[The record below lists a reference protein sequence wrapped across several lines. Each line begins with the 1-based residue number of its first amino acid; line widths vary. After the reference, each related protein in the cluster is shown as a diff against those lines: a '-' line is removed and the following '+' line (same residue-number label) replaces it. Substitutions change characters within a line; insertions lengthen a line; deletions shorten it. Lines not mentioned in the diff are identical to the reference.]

1 MSNMESEKEALVSDQ
16 PPIGCR
22 RGDGPPHGIFRF
34 GAKALLAT
42 TLLVLGGQLG
52 IRPAIWRALNGV
64 PSHCSHGGATYPGE
78 KIAWTPCG
86 SVNDHELECA
96 TIDVPMDHFN
106 ASNKAGG
113 KAFSIPLTRLRGK
126 NATQNLLLNPGGP
139 GGSGTEFITRRGAQL
154 NAIVGES
161 FHLLGFD
168 PRGINESRPQA
179 SCYPDFETRRR
190 LTPVRSKKLVEDSGE
205 LFAWTANLVQA
216 CADNMGEH
224 GAYINTP
231 QTAAD
236 MNDILDAVGQED
248 MYYWGFSYGT
258 LLGQT
263 YATLFSDRSKRVI
276 IDGVANQFDWYEETL
291 DNEAIQDTDSVF
303 EGFVDECVKAG
314 PEKCALASLAK
325 TKETLS
331 SKLVSEIENLRDNPI
346 NVYINSTVHG
356 IVDYW
361 NVWHQVVF
369 PSLYRPAQWYGT
381 AEKLAS
387 LLQGNATDIF
397 LQIYRQEDPFDPEED
412 AERFVTL
419 NDMTSGPAAWPWD
432 RAEAV
437 AMMQSFF
444 NQSLFADVYYPFY
457 VTKRAWTTVPR
468 THTYVPRRG
477 VETAHPLLILSTTY
491 DPVCPLISA
500 RGANAAFEGSRLVEL
515 KGYGHCSLAVPSVC
529 IAHHVRDFLLE
540 GKLPAENAKC
550 DADGSPYF
558 VKPDDTTLAQFDDP
572 EDRKIHLAQ
581 VELARG
587 MESRW
592 KF

>member
-1 MSNMESEKEALVSDQ
+1 MESEKEALISDQ
-16 PPIGCR
+16 PPIDRHR
-22 RGDGPPHGIFRF
+22 RSDGAPNPAFRF
-34 GAKALLAT
+34 VVNTFFA
-42 TLLVLGGQLG
+42 TLLVLGFQLG
-52 IRPAIWRALNGV
+52 MRSVVWRVSNDV
-64 PSHCSHGGATYPGE
+64 SSHCPHRLTYPGE
-78 KIAWTPCG
+78 KISWTPCG
-86 SVNDHELECA
+86 AIDDHELECA

-106 ASNKAGG
+106 KSNNARG

-139 GGSGTEFITRRGAQL
+139 GGSGTEFISRRGAQL
-154 NAIVGES
+154 SAIVGEN

-168 PRGINESRPQA
+168 PRGINKSRPLA

-190 LTPVRSKKLVEDSGE
+190 LSPVRSKKLVEDSGE

-236 MNDILDAVGQED
+236 MNDILDAVGQDD

-263 YATLFSDRSKRVI
+263 YATMFSDRTKRVI
-276 IDGVANQFDWYEETL
+276 IDGVASQFDWYEETL

-303 EGFVDECVKAG
+303 EGFVDECIKAG

-325 TKETLS
+325 TKEALS
-331 SKLVSEIENLRDNPI
+331 EKLVSEIENLRDNPI
-346 NVYINSTVHG
+346 SVYINSTVYG

-361 NVWHQVVF
+361 KVWHQVVF
-369 PSLYRPAQWYGT
+369 ISLYRPAQWYAT
-381 AEKLAS
+381 AEKLDS
-387 LLQGNATDIF
+387 LLRGNATDIF
-397 LQIYRQEDPFDPEED
+397 LQIYAQENPFDTEED

-419 NDMTSGPAAWPWD
+419 NDGKSGPAPWPQD
-432 RAEAV
+432 RGEAV
-437 AMMQSFF
+437 SMMQSFF

-457 VTKRAWTTVPR
+457 VSKRAWTAVPR
-468 THTYVPRRG
+468 THGYVPRRG
-477 VETAHPLLILSTTY
+477 VKTAHPLLILSTTY

-515 KGYGHCSLAVPSVC
+515 KGYGHCSLAVPSLC
-529 IAHHVRDFLLE
+529 ITHYVRDFLLE
-540 GKLPAENAKC
+540 GKLPDENARC

-558 VKPDDTTLAQFDDP
+558 AKPDEGDKVTALAQFSDP

-581 VELARG
+581 VKLAR
-587 MESRW
+587 EVQFRW